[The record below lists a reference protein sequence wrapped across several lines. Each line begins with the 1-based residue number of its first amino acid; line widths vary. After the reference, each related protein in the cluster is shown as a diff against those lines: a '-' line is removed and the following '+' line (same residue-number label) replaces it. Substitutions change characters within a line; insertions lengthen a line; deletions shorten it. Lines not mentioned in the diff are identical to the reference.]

1 MCFILLKIEFW
12 LSRNEVAIGFV
23 NAILCPDGSGPVKG
37 IPLLDLQQRV
47 ENQINLLQP
56 GKHISFEDFAG
67 HQIQNFVDRN
77 TDWYVKFKD
86 KGKILVRLLPNK
98 IKEKM
103 PLKVQGKPPLVSDQ
117 LSVSANEASDADLG
131 VTDYE
136 TASSD
141 FENIQQVLNV
151 SEFSSQASNDRC
163 SVDEPDEIPWTEKI
177 RTKHHKK
184 LLKRTSSDGDSIPT
198 FYQNSSSQKIILK
211 EKKKQFTRS
220 SEKYFVQLLE
230 RGESKTVLIRNIHG
244 CIKKS
249 SDFAL
254 DMVSLWNTP
263 REESGFIIIQD
274 DHLESEIDDDDISK
288 LKNAL
293 EKQSS
298 SFSYFPCCEYEVV
311 TFQKRM
317 FITIE
322 IAHLHD
328 NRMPILKSDQCASDD
343 FQQLWCRS
351 GTKRKLV
358 KMNDP
363 EIFAIYSWFQQREVE
378 FGKNNRYSK
387 NQTQIIRNQEFL
399 TQFAGMVSFHLI
411 TQLKIFWK
419 RFKDS
424 RKAIFPL

>member
-1 MCFILLKIEFW
+1 MASKGSKSKGKSRSKKRQPAPSTFNINIEKFIDIQQSSGIVVGDQNVVHMEENAKRLIEDPKEFR

-67 HQIQNFVDRN
+67 HQIQHFVDRN

-86 KGKILVRLLPNK
+86 KGKIMVRLLPKK

-151 SEFSSQASNDRC
+151 SEFSSLASNERC

-211 EKKKQFTRS
+211 EKKKA
-220 SEKYFVQLLE
+220 
-230 RGESKTVLIRNIHG
+230 IHA
-244 CIKKS
+244 IK
-249 SDFAL
+249 
-254 DMVSLWNTP
+254 
-263 REESGFIIIQD
+263 
-274 DHLESEIDDDDISK
+274 
-288 LKNAL
+288 
-293 EKQSS
+293 
-298 SFSYFPCCEYEVV
+298 
-311 TFQKRM
+311 
-317 FITIE
+317 
-322 IAHLHD
+322 
-328 NRMPILKSDQCASDD
+328 
-343 FQQLWCRS
+343 
-351 GTKRKLV
+351 
-358 KMNDP
+358 
-363 EIFAIYSWFQQREVE
+363 
-378 FGKNNRYSK
+378 
-387 NQTQIIRNQEFL
+387 
-399 TQFAGMVSFHLI
+399 
-411 TQLKIFWK
+411 
-419 RFKDS
+419 
-424 RKAIFPL
+424 